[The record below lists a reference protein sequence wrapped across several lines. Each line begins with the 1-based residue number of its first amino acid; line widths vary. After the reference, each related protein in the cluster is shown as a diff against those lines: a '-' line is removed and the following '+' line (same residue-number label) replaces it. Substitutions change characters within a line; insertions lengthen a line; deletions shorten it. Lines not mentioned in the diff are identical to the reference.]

1 MNSVRKIK
9 VFCTS
14 TWEIIKLVFNPHQ
27 KKTKR
32 TPKDFVTIRILDLPS
47 IGVGCNPV
55 TCGLNS
61 VTVKMMADT
70 LKSALEE
77 AYPGKTATEYVN
89 LMWTPEEQASE
100 FGKLLMNKRKPS
112 PLIIIADEIKYA
124 GTFQVPLIVN
134 EVGKI
139 VHF

>member
-1 MNSVRKIK
+1 MNPVRMIKIACAFICK
-9 VFCTS
+9 ITKFVFC
-14 TWEIIKLVFNPHQ
+14 PYQ
-27 KKTKR
+27 KKADR
-32 TPKDFVTIRILDLPS
+32 TPKDFATIRILDLPS
-47 IGVGCNPV
+47 IGVGCNPI

-61 VTVKMMADT
+61 VTVKMMTDT

-89 LMWTPEEQASE
+89 LIWTPQEQASE

>member
-1 MNSVRKIK
+1 MNLVRMIKTSFAVICNRIKI
-9 VFCTS
+9 VFCS
-14 TWEIIKLVFNPHQ
+14 CQ
-27 KKTKR
+27 KKVNQA
-32 TPKDFVTIRILDLPS
+32 PKDFVTIRILDLPS

-70 LKSALEE
+70 LKLALEE

-124 GTFQVPLIVN
+124 GMFEAPVIVN

-139 VHF
+139 LHF